1 MHASCKVNRN
11 HAFDTLTDIMSVT
24 ASAVPWEEDPLL
36 TQARHQVKEENL
48 ARLVRR
54 KSSRR
59 KQTTALATKWKLTH
73 IRISKT
79 LKVKM
84 WVPDDGGWTAL
95 RGLHQ
100 AQTMQER
107 DPMIDSQE
115 NESAND
121 KADKDNKDNKDN
133 NTKTTRKQTDAVA
146 ARRPT
151 RACRMIGQTTN
162 YAELGEVDESEHAS
176 LEAHI
181 SEEEEETKPKP
192 KKRAKVAKREASP
205 QKPRRNRRHNN
216 DGDGDLVFLP

>member
-1 MHASCKVNRN
+1 
-11 HAFDTLTDIMSVT
+11 MSVT

-54 KSSRR
+54 KSSRK
-59 KQTTALATKWKLTH
+59 KQTTAQAAKWKMTH
-73 IRISKT
+73 VRISKA

-107 DPMIDSQE
+107 DTMIDRQE

-121 KADKDNKDNKDN
+121 KADKDNKDN
-133 NTKTTRKQTDAVA
+133 NTKTTLA

-151 RACRMIGQTTN
+151 RACRIGQTTN
-162 YAELGEVDESEHAS
+162 YAELGEVDESGHAS

-192 KKRAKVAKREASP
+192 KKRAKAAKREASP

-216 DGDGDLVFLP
+216 DGSVSVWIKTHMRDVWCVSVCDPLLGDGDLVFLP